1 MCQRK
6 KYSLSIASH
15 PEPRKTKRRQNL
27 QSLSNAPRN
36 IDGDVTS
43 TTNMAASS
51 PTSKQTLA
59 TPLHHFPDARFWPTN
74 SSVDASAFEL
84 SRWRGGRYRVVGPSI
99 VARVRFGSQGGH
111 CDPSQK
117 VDAGGT
123 PASQL
128 RAEHGS
134 FLHPCGGG
142 FCEVLPPFA
151 GPTRSK
157 PHPRILGSPVS

>member
-6 KYSLSIASH
+6 EYSLSIASH

-27 QSLSNAPRN
+27 QSLSIAPRN

-74 SSVDASAFEL
+74 SSVDASAFVRTHLAYFAKRRERAYYSHRASTTFAVSSLWKAEEL
-84 SRWRGGRYRVVGPSI
+84 DERPHALSLTAGRKS
-99 VARVRFGSQGGH
+99 
-111 CDPSQK
+111 
-117 VDAGGT
+117 
-123 PASQL
+123 
-128 RAEHGS
+128 
-134 FLHPCGGG
+134 
-142 FCEVLPPFA
+142 
-151 GPTRSK
+151 
-157 PHPRILGSPVS
+157 LGS